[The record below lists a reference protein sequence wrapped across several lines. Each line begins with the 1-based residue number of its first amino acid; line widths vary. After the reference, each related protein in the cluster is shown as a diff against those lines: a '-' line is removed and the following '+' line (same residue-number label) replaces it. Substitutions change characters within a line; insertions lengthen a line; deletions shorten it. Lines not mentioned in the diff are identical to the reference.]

1 MVEIFPIS
9 SLCAEVSQDI
19 QPLYLERTM
28 NYFHFLYA
36 LPSPYI
42 YRMTCFGFRLVK
54 TSSTTSDASVFLY
67 FIYFFPLHV
76 IAIVTTVS
84 VVLLELTLSPP
95 DPQQIILS

>member
-1 MVEIFPIS
+1 MPGY
-9 SLCAEVSQDI
+9 
-19 QPLYLERTM
+19 LY
-28 NYFHFLYA
+28 HHI
-36 LPSPYI
+36 YI

-76 IAIVTTVS
+76 IAIAFAIVTTVS